1 MLELMTN
8 RLPARPRGLPSKV
21 LGALILCIVLGLCG
35 HAIARLVWFQSLIAV
50 GDFDMSVT
58 LSGGR
63 GLLIVSVPL
72 AATGREPSGLWA
84 YTSVTTS
91 RPEDRPGEDWKWYSV
106 ELDRLDHGKGGPLDV
121 RAKVGIGLLVFAFGV
136 VVCSLWL
143 LRTHRRN
150 RSRGCC
156 VRCGYPLLIQAASG
170 HVSSPSPNL
179 HQGAAKNRWTH
190 TWGWRA
196 ARTTVIAI
204 VWVLVEV
211 GVFGLGSAQL
221 DLCFKTP
228 PEPGS
233 SPAWAL
239 LISESEIRLV
249 RSEDRCRERSVYFA
263 IEAFVPN
270 FGHRQFSSVYREA
283 PVFRAP
289 SIAVSL
295 ALAILM
301 RALLSSPVLRCGLR
315 IARWARSRPM
325 QSSGATAA
333 RCPEC
338 GFGF

>member
-1 MLELMTN
+1 M
-8 RLPARPRGLPSKV
+8 
-21 LGALILCIVLGLCG
+21 LGALILCTIFALTV
-35 HAIARLVWFQSLIAV
+35 HAIARVGWFQSSVAIGAY
-50 GDFDMSVT
+50 DMSLT
-58 LSGGR
+58 LDDGHIN
-63 GLLIVSVPL
+63 LIVFMPTVTGGAEKS
-72 AATGREPSGLWA
+72 AFFAYATVLPP
-84 YTSVTTS
+84 
-91 RPEDRPGEDWKWYSV
+91 RPEQSDEVWYSV
-106 ELDRLDHGKGGPLDV
+106 ELRRLDHGKGGPIDV
-121 RAKVGIGLLVFAFGV
+121 RAKVGIGLLVFALGV
-136 VVCSLWL
+136 VACSLWL

-150 RSRGCC
+150 RSRGRC

-190 TWGWRA
+190 TWCWRA

-204 VWVLVEV
+204 VWLLVEV

-221 DLCFKTP
+221 NVRFAGP
-228 PEPGS
+228 PES
-233 SPAWAL
+233 DSARSLAL
-239 LISESEIRLV
+239 LISESEARIV
-249 RSEDRCRERSVYFA
+249 WSEEQGRGHSGYFQL
-263 IEAFVPN
+263 EAFAPN
-270 FGHRQFSSVYREA
+270 VGYRKFSSEYREA

-301 RALLSSPVLRCGLR
+301 RALLSSPVWRCGLR